1 MILLFIVILCCVVI
15 VADFI
20 DGILKYIF
28 IATFLLVGLL
38 IIRNIKDIIQTK
50 KEENYINT
58 ELIWFSVFELIG
70 GIVVYFLMDFTFN

>member
-1 MILLFIVILCCVVI
+1 MILLFIVLLCCI
-15 VADFI
+15 FLVADFI

-38 IIRNIKDIIQTK
+38 IIRNIRDIIKTK
-50 KEENYINT
+50 KEENFINT

-70 GIVVYFLMDFTFN
+70 GVVVYFLMDFTFN